1 MEDTAG
7 AEVGTLVLVS
17 LSSLR
22 DGVLVLGL
30 VLRPEVRIV
39 VMQI

>member
-7 AEVGTLVLVS
+7 AEVGTLVS

-22 DGVLVLGL
+22 DGVLVLVL
-30 VLRPEVRIV
+30 VLRPGVRIV

>member
-22 DGVLVLGL
+22 DGVLVL

-39 VMQI
+39 IMQI